1 MMKFFLLSIIFLFIS
16 GCGNTPA
23 APHAD
28 KSARTTQ
35 EIQNNISEA
44 EKARKEYLALQQRR
58 KEDRLYSN

>member
-1 MMKFFLLSIIFLFIS
+1 MMKFFLLSVIFLLIS
-16 GCGNTPA
+16 GCGDTP

-28 KSARTTQ
+28 KSAKTTQ

-44 EKARKEYLALQQRR
+44 EKARKEYLALQRRR